1 MEHSIGVGAI
11 VGLAVATSIY
21 VWQHEYFSKAEKTV
35 LLLCVIIPPIQWL
48 GILGIHIYYNYK
60 AKNIKTKVVER
71 NIKEKADSSIN
82 TLTELNRKGIL
93 TDEEYKEKIEK
104 VENEK
109 AKQDVVNSTEYRQLK
124 NLLNLGVLTKEE
136 FQTKIELLNSK
147 ALKPKTE
154 EFRIIDG
161 FSENLALVI
170 NVDLD
175 YGFINEENEIVIPFI
190 FDHAENFIN
199 GISNVRYKGVFRK
212 INTKGEFI

>member
-136 FQTKIELLNSK
+136 FQTKIVLLNSK

-190 FDHAENFIN
+190 FDHAENFVN

>member
-82 TLTELNRKGIL
+82 TLTELNKKGIL

-109 AKQDVVNSTEYRQLK
+109 TKQDVVNSTEYMQLK
-124 NLLNLGVLTKEE
+124 NLLNLGVLTKDE
-136 FQTKIELLNSK
+136 FQTKIEFLNSK
-147 ALKPKTE
+147 ALKTKTE

-190 FDHAENFIN
+190 FDHAENFAN